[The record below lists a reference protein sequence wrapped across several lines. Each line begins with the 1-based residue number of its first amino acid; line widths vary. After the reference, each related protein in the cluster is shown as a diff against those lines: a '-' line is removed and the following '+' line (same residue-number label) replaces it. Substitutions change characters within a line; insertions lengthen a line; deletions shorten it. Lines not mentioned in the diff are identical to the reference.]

1 MAKIIAKGLDE
12 GRHHKT
18 TSGSPTSVHLTIPLG
33 WFELIVQ
40 GSYGRTP
47 YPVALEPRRDST
59 KGNKLHEDKELIYIP
74 ARKKK

>member
-1 MAKIIAKGLDE
+1 MAKIIATGLDE

-18 TSGSPTSVHLTIPLG
+18 SGSPASVHLTIPFG

-40 GSYGRTP
+40 GSYARTP

-59 KGNKLHEDKELIYIP
+59 KGNKSQVDKELINIP